1 MPKVQASP
9 VVQVSWPYFAFL
21 IVMAVA
27 LYFFKWPILILAAS
41 SSSSCFFCIGWV
53 KLAQR
58 YPLTMMFV
66 LGFLRGL
73 FGRR

>member
-1 MPKVQASP
+1 MPKVQPSP

-21 IVMAVA
+21 IVTAVA
-27 LYFFKWPILILAAS
+27 LYFFKWPILILAALI
-41 SSSSCFFCIGWV
+41 FFCIGWV